1 MKFLNWMRSPRGLG
15 LCGASMVSL
24 VLLLALFAPVLSP
37 QDPNYMS
44 LSERFASPSIK
55 HPFGLDENGS
65 DVFAKVAYGAR
76 ISLGV
81 GITVVVVSL
90 FVGLI
95 VGSLAGVLGG
105 WIDGCICGF
114 INIVYSF
121 PSFLLALALIAMLG
135 PSIKNVIIAMC
146 LSSWTGY
153 ARLVRGEIL
162 HLRERDFIQTV
173 KALGGS
179 RLRQT
184 VIHIWPNL
192 TGPLMVHSTFAIAGT
207 IIAESGLS
215 FLGLGAPPTSPTWGA
230 LLNAGR
236 RVLTE
241 APHIS
246 LFPGSAILILVLGFN
261 LIGDGLRDYLDPRR
275 TDS

>member
-1 MKFLNWMRSPRGLG
+1 
-15 LCGASMVSL
+15 MVFL
-24 VLLLALFAPVLSP
+24 VLLLALFAPILSP

-44 LSERFASPSIK
+44 LSERFAGPSIK

-90 FVGLI
+90 VIGLI
-95 VGSLAGVLGG
+95 VGSFAGVLGG

-215 FLGLGAPPTSPTWGA
+215 FWVWGPSNESHLGRFA
-230 LLNAGR
+230 
-236 RVLTE
+236 
-241 APHIS
+241 
-246 LFPGSAILILVLGFN
+246 
-261 LIGDGLRDYLDPRR
+261 
-275 TDS
+275 